1 MLFKLKEL
9 SDLYADACVR
19 DESGQLMFLSL
30 YGRDTAIQQLLAAFT
45 LKVTEGG
52 LSAFH
57 LQDPEGQAHVV
68 YVGNAE
74 RLEKFTGKL
83 PRDNLFGNLAHVWLY
98 DPALTR
104 PDRSN
109 RVAWV
114 LVDSVQHASNPL
126 EVVWDR
132 AWDLYK
138 LLSPVPLLD
147 VWQHAVLSRTGGEVV
162 TLLHE
167 TVYPP
172 LGRIGAARISLPE
185 SFPETV
191 SGMVKVGELTLANQA
206 LENLALAA

>member
-1 MLFKLKEL
+1 MLFKLREL

-52 LSAFH
+52 LDSLH
-57 LQDPEGQAHVV
+57 LQAPDDRAQAVH
-68 YVGNAE
+68 VGNAD

-83 PRDNLFGNLAHVWLY
+83 PRDNLFGNLVHLWLY
-98 DPALTR
+98 DPLLLR

-114 LVDSVQHASNPL
+114 LVDGVQAEPDRS
-126 EVVWDR
+126 EAIWDR
-132 AWDLYK
+132 VWGLYK

-147 VWQHAVLSRTGGEVV
+147 AWKAAVLARTGDEVV
-162 TLLHE
+162 TLMSE
-167 TVYPP
+167 TAYPP
-172 LGRIGAARISLPE
+172 LGPIAAARVSLPE

-191 SGMVKVGELTLANQA
+191 SGMVKAGELS
-206 LENLALAA
+206 LEAPAMAA

>member
-74 RLEKFTGKL
+74 RLEKFTGT
-83 PRDNLFGNLAHVWLY
+83 GLAQPNNRP
-98 DPALTR
+98 PAETSRISAGTSRVPTKSTWRSGFRLIR
-104 PDRSN
+104 P
-109 RVAWV
+109 
-114 LVDSVQHASNPL
+114 LC
-126 EVVWDR
+126 
-132 AWDLYK
+132 
-138 LLSPVPLLD
+138 
-147 VWQHAVLSRTGGEVV
+147 HAVGS
-162 TLLHE
+162 
-167 TVYPP
+167 P
-172 LGRIGAARISLPE
+172 
-185 SFPETV
+185 
-191 SGMVKVGELTLANQA
+191 KC
-206 LENLALAA
+206 LAA

>member
-45 LKVTEGG
+45 LKAAEGG

-57 LQDPEGQAHVV
+57 LQEPGGQAQVV
-68 YVGNAE
+68 YVGNAD

>member
-57 LQDPEGQAHVV
+57 LQDPKGQAHVV

-98 DPALTR
+98 DPALIR

-126 EVVWDR
+126 EVIWDR

-147 VWQHAVLSRTGGEVV
+147 AWQHAVLSRTGSEVV
-162 TLLHE
+162 TLMRE

-172 LGRIGAARISLPE
+172 LGRIGAARINLPE

>member
-98 DPALTR
+98 DPVLIR

-147 VWQHAVLSRTGGEVV
+147 AWQQAVLSRTGGEVV
-162 TLLHE
+162 TLLQE
-167 TVYPP
+167 SAYPP

-191 SGMVKVGELTLANQA
+191 SGMVKVGELTLVNQT

>member
-45 LKVTEGG
+45 LKAAEGG

-57 LQDPEGQAHVV
+57 LQEPGGQAQVV
-68 YVGNAE
+68 YVGNAD

-98 DPALTR
+98 DPALIR

-114 LVDSVQHASNPL
+114 LVDSVHPASNPL
-126 EVVWDR
+126 EVIWER
-132 AWDLYK
+132 AWALYK

-147 VWQHAVLSRTGGEVV
+147 TWQQAILLRTGGDVV
-162 TLLHE
+162 TLMQE

-191 SGMVKVGELTLANQA
+191 SGMVKAGELA

>member
-98 DPALTR
+98 DPALIR

-114 LVDSVQHASNPL
+114 LVDSVQHGSNPL
-126 EVVWDR
+126 EVIWDR

-185 SFPETV
+185 SFPEIV
-191 SGMVKVGELTLANQA
+191 SGMVKVGELTLVNQA

>member
-19 DESGQLMFLSL
+19 DETGRLMFLSL

-52 LSAFH
+52 LDSFH
-57 LQDPEGQAHVV
+57 LQDPAGESYLVHV
-68 YVGNAE
+68 GDAD

-83 PRDNLFGNLAHVWLY
+83 PRDNLFGNLVHLWLY
-98 DPALTR
+98 DPALVR

-114 LVDSVQHASNPL
+114 LVDGIDDPSNQT
-126 EVVWDR
+126 EAIWSQVWG
-132 AWDLYK
+132 LYK

-147 VWQHAVLSRTGGEVV
+147 TWKQAVLSRTGDEVV
-162 TLLHE
+162 TLMGE
-167 TVYPP
+167 TPYPP
-172 LGRIGAARISLPE
+172 LGRIAGARVGLPDQ
-185 SFPETV
+185 FPEIV
-191 SGMVKVGELTLANQA
+191 SGMVKAGDLA
-206 LENLALAA
+206 LEHLALAA

>member
-30 YGRDTAIQQLLAAFT
+30 YGRDTVIQQLLAAIT

-52 LSAFH
+52 LNTFH
-57 LQDPEGQAHVV
+57 LEDPDGQGHVV
-68 YVGNAE
+68 YVGDAD

-83 PRDNLFGNLAHVWLY
+83 PRGNLFGNLVHIWLY
-98 DPALTR
+98 DSVLTR

-114 LVDSVQHASNPL
+114 LVDDVQDETSRREAIWRRIW
-126 EVVWDR
+126 E
-132 AWDLYK
+132 LYK

-147 VWQHAVLSRTGGEVV
+147 AWEAAVLSRTSGEVV
-162 TLLHE
+162 TLMRE
-167 TVYPP
+167 TAYPP
-172 LGRIGAARISLPE
+172 LGRIDAARIRLSD
-185 SFPETV
+185 SFPKTV
-191 SGMVKVGELTLANQA
+191 SGMVKAGEVA
-206 LENLALAA
+206 LEDLAAVA

>member
-1 MLFKLKEL
+1 M
-9 SDLYADACVR
+9 
-19 DESGQLMFLSL
+19 
-30 YGRDTAIQQLLAAFT
+30 
-45 LKVTEGG
+45 TEGG

-98 DPALTR
+98 DPALIR

-147 VWQHAVLSRTGGEVV
+147 AWQHAVLSRTGGEVV
-162 TLLHE
+162 TLMRE